1 MKKLIALCLSFLML
15 FALLTGCGPKPDD
28 CDADLT
34 TENPFDLITEKPVI
48 YLYPEEETE
57 VKITLSFKGKLTC
70 TYPEYGSGWHVVAH
84 PDGTLT
90 EISSGKEYSY
100 LFWEG
105 ISDAE
110 YDMSRGFVVK
120 GEDTAEFLQEILTK
134 LGLTP
139 REYTEFIV
147 FWLPKMQQNP
157 YNLITFP
164 EKCYTDSAV
173 LDITPKPDSVL
184 RVFMAYRALN
194 EPIEIEAPVI
204 LPFHRD
210 GFTVVEWGG
219 TEVR

>member
-1 MKKLIALCLSFLML
+1 M
-15 FALLTGCGPKPDD
+15 
-28 CDADLT
+28 
-34 TENPFDLITEKPVI
+34 
-48 YLYPEEETE
+48 
-57 VKITLSFKGKLTC
+57 
-70 TYPEYGSGWHVVAH
+70 
-84 PDGTLT
+84 LT

-139 REYTEFIV
+139 REYNEFIV

-157 YNLITFP
+157 YNLITFQ

-173 LDITPKPDSVL
+173 LDTRRS
-184 RVFMAYRALN
+184 R
-194 EPIEIEAPVI
+194 
-204 LPFHRD
+204 
-210 GFTVVEWGG
+210 TVCSASLWRIG
-219 TEVR
+219 R